1 MKLFVL
7 VCLGAIL
14 VLAVIASPAVGA
26 TTYVA
31 DTVSEIHSYVNS
43 AGWGDEVVIE
53 PGTYNLW
60 YPLNMSNAG
69 VTIRGQTGNYDDVI
83 LRGSGMCTSGVN
95 EGICMNTNYLTIK
108 DLTLKDFYYHAVHVR
123 GENQASHGLISN
135 VKTWNIGEHH
145 LKVSGGG
152 GSSAIADDWVVED
165 CYLLQDQP
173 RCASHEAG
181 PNYIGGFD
189 GMGCR
194 NWIIRD
200 NVMRGIKGATDTGD
214 AAIFLWQGNQNVV
227 IERNRIYE
235 CGKGIALGNP
245 SAPRSGIFTYPYHT
259 DDVIIR
265 NNMVLRG
272 TGTGGN
278 DIGLELCNT
287 SDTQVYNNTFYSQN
301 PSYFRMISPYD
312 ENGGGATT
320 GLDFQA
326 NIIRGNVWDH
336 AAGTWTVASLTA
348 DGNIVD
354 TSGLVIVP
362 AWFVDW
368 TQANLHL
375 AEASTAGAVTPVNLA
390 AVLADAPEDFDQA
403 LRGNSPDIGADEI
416 LLIGGDATLD
426 WRVELADL
434 SVLAFHFD
442 TPTDMRWNNGDFD
455 GDSAVTLT
463 DLSILAFN
471 WNVGTAGAIP
481 EPATLALLAAAPL
494 ALRRRRRRA

>member
-1 MKLFVL
+1 MKSSVWH
-7 VCLGAIL
+7 CLGI
-14 VLAVIASPAVGA
+14 VIAVAALASPAGGA
-26 TTYVA
+26 TYIA

-60 YPLNMSNAG
+60 YPLNMSHQG
-69 VTIRGQTGNYDDVI
+69 VTLRGQTGNHDDVI

-95 EGICMNTNYLTIK
+95 EGICMNTNYLTVK

-123 GENQASHGLISN
+123 GENRASHGLISN

-152 GSSAIADDWVVED
+152 GASAIADDWVVED

-173 RCASHEAG
+173 RCSNHEAG

-194 NWIIRD
+194 NWIVRD

-214 AAIFLWQGNQNVV
+214 AAIFFWQGNENIL

-235 CGKGIALGNP
+235 CGKGIGLGLTSN
-245 SAPRSGIFTYPYHT
+245 PRSGIFTYPYHIKNAI
-259 DDVIIR
+259 VR

-272 TGTGGN
+272 TGFGGN
-278 DIGLELCNT
+278 DIALELCNT
-287 SDTQVYNNTFYSQN
+287 KDTKVYNNTFYSQN
-301 PSYFRMISPYD
+301 SSYFRTISPYD
-312 ENGGGATT
+312 ENAGGATSN
-320 GLDFQA
+320 LDIRA
-326 NIIRGNVWDH
+326 NIIRGNVWDR
-336 AAGTWTVASLTA
+336 AVGDWSIARLTA

-362 AWFVDW
+362 TWFVDW
-368 TQANLHL
+368 TEANLHL
-375 AEASTAGAVTPVNLA
+375 AEASTAAGTTPVNA
-390 AVLADAPEDFDQA
+390 AAILADALEDFDRTV
-403 LRGNSPDIGADEI
+403 RGNSPDIGADEI
-416 LLIGGDATLD
+416 ILIGGDATLD

-442 TPTDMRWNNGDFD
+442 TPAGMKWNDGDFN
-455 GDSAVTLT
+455 GDSAVTLA

-471 WNVGTAGAIP
+471 WGVGVAPPVP
-481 EPATLALLAAAPL
+481 EPTTLSLLLAAGL
-494 ALRRRRRRA
+494 AIRRRRRRA